1 MSISILVK
9 VKEFTE
15 FWRDRLHELYE
26 IEKNMPPLQG
36 DELIPEI
43 KREFCVAY
51 FFIDQEEQKKDRFL
65 ADVMLTM
72 INIPLDLKES
82 YITLNAE
89 IIQEWTRHIRC
100 LRDLKYCVEADTV
113 TFSDFEKVL
122 DSAYDYFIDT
132 YDGMSG
138 ALRCMKIDKSIR
150 EILSD
155 EEAQK
160 NHYLQS
166 LEYRNR
172 MIGMYK
178 KGLEDIETYLYEHA
192 SDLEDIET
200 YLKEDI
206 ETYLTYLNEHAS
218 EHDGYHQIR
227 VDVSEIIRDVEK
239 AVDKA
244 GEL

>member
-1 MSISILVK
+1 MSISVLAK

-15 FWRDRLHELYE
+15 FWRRRLNELYE
-26 IEKNMPPLQG
+26 IEKSMPPLQG

-43 KREFCVAY
+43 KREFCVAS
-51 FFIDQEEQKKDRFL
+51 FFIDREEQEKDRFFTNMTK
-65 ADVMLTM
+65 DSE
-72 INIPLDLKES
+72 NIPMDLKATYYE
-82 YITLNAE
+82 LNAE
-89 IIQEWTRHIRC
+89 IIKLWIRHIGY
-100 LRDLKYCVEADTV
+100 LRELKFCVEADTV
-113 TFSDFEKVL
+113 TFSEFEKVL
-122 DSAYDYFIDT
+122 DSAFDYFIDT

-178 KGLEDIETYLYEHA
+178 KGLEDIEA
-192 SDLEDIET
+192 
-200 YLKEDI
+200 
-206 ETYLTYLNEHAS
+206 YLNEHAS
-218 EHDGYHQIR
+218 EHDGYRIR
-227 VDVSEIIRDVEK
+227 LDVSEIIRDVEK

>member
-1 MSISILVK
+1 MIGTLAK

-15 FWRDRLHELYE
+15 FWKMWLNELYE
-26 IEKNMPPLQG
+26 LEKSVPPFQGG

-43 KREFCVAY
+43 KNRYSLVN
-51 FFIDQEEQKKDRFL
+51 FFIDREEQDKDRFFME
-65 ADVMLTM
+65 VMKNAE
-72 INIPLDLKES
+72 NIPLDLKAP
-82 YITLNAE
+82 YLTLNAE
-89 IIQEWTRHIRC
+89 IIQEWIKHVGY
-100 LRDLKYCVEADTV
+100 LRELKSCVESNNA
-113 TFSDFEKVL
+113 TFKDFEYVL
-122 DSAYDYFIDT
+122 DRAYDYFIDT

-160 NHYLQS
+160 NYYLQS

-172 MIGMYK
+172 IISMYR
-178 KGLEDIETYLYEHA
+178 KGLEDIEA
-192 SDLEDIET
+192 
-200 YLKEDI
+200 
-206 ETYLTYLNEHAS
+206 YLNEHAS
-218 EHDGYHQIR
+218 EHDGYRIR
-227 VDVSEIIRDVEK
+227 VDVAEIIRDVEK

>member
-1 MSISILVK
+1 MSISVLAK

-15 FWRDRLHELYE
+15 FWKMWLNELYE
-26 IEKNMPPLQG
+26 LEKSVPPFQG

-43 KREFCVAY
+43 KNRYSLVN
-51 FFIDQEEQKKDRFL
+51 FFIDREEQEKDHFFTNMTK
-65 ADVMLTM
+65 DSE
-72 INIPLDLKES
+72 NIPMDLKATYYE
-82 YITLNAE
+82 LNAE
-89 IIQEWTRHIRC
+89 IIKLWIRHIGY
-100 LRDLKYCVEADTV
+100 LRELKFCVEADTV
-113 TFSDFEKVL
+113 TFSEFEKVL
-122 DSAYDYFIDT
+122 ERAFDYFIDT

-178 KGLEDIETYLYEHA
+178 KGLEDIEA
-192 SDLEDIET
+192 
-200 YLKEDI
+200 
-206 ETYLTYLNEHAS
+206 YLNEHAS
-218 EHDGYHQIR
+218 EHDGYRIR
-227 VDVSEIIRDVEK
+227 LDVSEIIRDVEK

>member
-1 MSISILVK
+1 MIGTLVK

-26 IEKNMPPLQG
+26 FEKEMPPLKG

-43 KREFCVAY
+43 KREFCVANY
-51 FFIDQEEQKKDRFL
+51 FIDREEQDKDRFFT
-65 ADVMLTM
+65 DMTKDGE
-72 INIPLDLKES
+72 NIPMDLKATYYE
-82 YITLNAE
+82 LNAE
-89 IIQEWTRHIRC
+89 IIKVWIRHIGY
-100 LRDLKYCVEADTV
+100 LRELKFCVEADTV
-113 TFSDFEKVL
+113 TFSEFEKVL

-138 ALRCMKIDKSIR
+138 AIRSMQINKSIR

-172 MIGMYK
+172 IISMYRT
-178 KGLEDIETYLYEHA
+178 GLEDIE
-192 SDLEDIET
+192 
-200 YLKEDI
+200 K
-206 ETYLTYLNEHAS
+206 YLTEHAS
-218 EHDGYHQIR
+218 EHDGYRIR
-227 VDVSEIIRDVEK
+227 LDVSEIIRDVEK

>member
-15 FWRDRLHELYE
+15 FWKMWLNELYE
-26 IEKNMPPLQG
+26 IEKSMPPLQG
-36 DELIPEI
+36 DELIPDI
-43 KREFCVAY
+43 KNRYSLAD
-51 FFIDQEEQKKDRFL
+51 FFIDREEQDKDRFFT
-65 ADVMLTM
+65 DVMK
-72 INIPLDLKES
+72 NVENVPLDLKAS
-82 YITLNAE
+82 YLTLNAE
-89 IIQEWTRHIRC
+89 IIQEWIKHIGY
-100 LRDLKYCVEADTV
+100 LRELKSYVESDNA
-113 TFSDFEKVL
+113 TFKDFEYVL
-122 DSAYDYFIDT
+122 DRAFDYFIDT

-172 MIGMYK
+172 IIGMYRD
-178 KGLEDIETYLYEHA
+178 GLEDIE
-192 SDLEDIET
+192 
-200 YLKEDI
+200 K
-206 ETYLTYLNEHAS
+206 YLNEHAS
-218 EHDGYHQIR
+218 EYDGYRIR
-227 VDVSEIIRDVEK
+227 LDVSEIVRDVEK
-239 AVDKA
+239 AIDKA

>member
-1 MSISILVK
+1 MIGTLVK

-15 FWRDRLHELYE
+15 FWRMWLNELYE
-26 IEKNMPPLQG
+26 LEKSMPPLQG

-43 KREFCVAY
+43 KNRYSLVN
-51 FFIDQEEQKKDRFL
+51 FFIDREEQDKDRFFME
-65 ADVMLTM
+65 VMKNAE
-72 INIPLDLKES
+72 NIPLDLKAS
-82 YITLNAE
+82 YLTLNAE
-89 IIQEWTRHIRC
+89 IIQEWIKHIGY
-100 LRDLKYCVEADTV
+100 LRELKNYVESDNA
-113 TFSDFEKVL
+113 TFKDFEYVL
-122 DSAYDYFIDT
+122 DRAFDYFIDT

-166 LEYRNR
+166 LEYRNKL
-172 MIGMYK
+172 ISMYK
-178 KGLEDIETYLYEHA
+178 KGLEDIEA
-192 SDLEDIET
+192 
-200 YLKEDI
+200 
-206 ETYLTYLNEHAS
+206 YLTEHAS
-218 EHDGYHQIR
+218 EHDGYRISL
-227 VDVSEIIRDVEK
+227 DVADIIRDVEK

>member
-26 IEKNMPPLQG
+26 IEKSMPPLKG
-36 DELIPEI
+36 DELISEI
-43 KREFCVAY
+43 KREFCVANFY
-51 FFIDQEEQKKDRFL
+51 IDREEQDKDRFFT
-65 ADVMLTM
+65 DVMK
-72 INIPLDLKES
+72 NVENVPLDLKAS
-82 YITLNAE
+82 YLTLNAE
-89 IIQEWTRHIRC
+89 IIQEWINHIRY
-100 LRDLKYCVEADTV
+100 LRELKHCVESDNA
-113 TFSDFEKVL
+113 TFKDFEYVL
-122 DSAYDYFIDT
+122 DRAFDYFIDT

-178 KGLEDIETYLYEHA
+178 KGLEDIEA
-192 SDLEDIET
+192 
-200 YLKEDI
+200 
-206 ETYLTYLNEHAS
+206 YLTEHAS
-218 EHDGYHQIR
+218 EHDGYRIR
-227 VDVSEIIRDVEK
+227 LDVSEIVRDVEK
-239 AVDKA
+239 AIDKA

>member
-1 MSISILVK
+1 MSVSILVK

-15 FWRDRLHELYE
+15 FWRRWLNELYE
-26 IEKNMPPLQG
+26 IEKSMPPLQG

-43 KREFCVAY
+43 KNRYSLAN
-51 FFIDQEEQKKDRFL
+51 FFIDREEQDKDRFFTN
-65 ADVMLTM
+65 VMKNVE
-72 INIPLDLKES
+72 NIPMDLKATYYE
-82 YITLNAE
+82 LNAE
-89 IIQEWTRHIRC
+89 IIKVWIRHIGY
-100 LRDLKYCVEADTV
+100 LRELKFCVEADTV
-113 TFSDFEKVL
+113 TFSEFEKVL

-138 ALRCMKIDKSIR
+138 AIRSMQINKSIR

-160 NHYLQS
+160 HYYLQS

-172 MIGMYK
+172 IISMYRT
-178 KGLEDIETYLYEHA
+178 GLEDIE
-192 SDLEDIET
+192 
-200 YLKEDI
+200 K
-206 ETYLTYLNEHAS
+206 YLTEHAS
-218 EHDGYHQIR
+218 EHDGYQIR
-227 VDVSEIIRDVEK
+227 TNVSDIIRDVEK

>member
-1 MSISILVK
+1 MSISILAK

-15 FWRDRLHELYE
+15 FWKMWLNELYE
-26 IEKNMPPLQG
+26 IEKSTPPLQG

-43 KREFCVAY
+43 KREFCVASFY
-51 FFIDQEEQKKDRFL
+51 IDREEQDKDLFFT
-65 ADVMLTM
+65 DVMK
-72 INIPLDLKES
+72 NVENVPLDFKAS
-82 YITLNAE
+82 YLTLNAE
-89 IIQEWTRHIRC
+89 IIQEWINHIRY
-100 LRDLKYCVEADTV
+100 LREVKHCVESDNA
-113 TFSDFEKVL
+113 TFKDFEYAL
-122 DSAYDYFIDT
+122 ERAYDYFIDT

-178 KGLEDIETYLYEHA
+178 KGLEDIEA
-192 SDLEDIET
+192 
-200 YLKEDI
+200 
-206 ETYLTYLNEHAS
+206 YLNEHAS
-218 EHDGYHQIR
+218 EHDGYRIR
-227 VDVSEIIRDVEK
+227 LDVSEIVRDVEK

>member
-15 FWRDRLHELYE
+15 FWRRWLNELYE
-26 IEKNMPPLQG
+26 IEKSMPPLQG
-36 DELIPEI
+36 DELILEI
-43 KREFCVAY
+43 KNRYSLVNL
-51 FFIDQEEQKKDRFL
+51 FIDREEQDKDRFFTNMTK
-65 ADVMLTM
+65 DGE
-72 INIPLDLKES
+72 NIPMDLKATYYE
-82 YITLNAE
+82 LNAE
-89 IIQEWTRHIRC
+89 IIKLWIRHIEY
-100 LRDLKYCVEADTV
+100 LRELKFCVEADNA
-113 TFSDFEKVL
+113 TFKDFESAL
-122 DSAYDYFIDT
+122 DRAYDYFIDT

-178 KGLEDIETYLYEHA
+178 KGLEDIEA
-192 SDLEDIET
+192 
-200 YLKEDI
+200 
-206 ETYLTYLNEHAS
+206 YLNEHAS
-218 EHDGYHQIR
+218 EHDGYRIR
-227 VDVSEIIRDVEK
+227 LDVSEIIRDVEK

>member
-15 FWRDRLHELYE
+15 FWKMWLNELYE
-26 IEKNMPPLQG
+26 IEKSMPPLQG

-43 KREFCVAY
+43 KNRYSLANL
-51 FFIDQEEQKKDRFL
+51 FIDQEEQDKDRFFSNMTK
-65 ADVMLTM
+65 DSE
-72 INIPLDLKES
+72 NIPMDLKATYYE
-82 YITLNAE
+82 LNAE
-89 IIQEWTRHIRC
+89 IIKLWIRHIGY
-100 LRDLKYCVEADTV
+100 LRELKFCVEAETV
-113 TFSDFEKVL
+113 TFSEFEKVL

-172 MIGMYK
+172 IIGMYK
-178 KGLEDIETYLYEHA
+178 KGLEEIETY
-192 SDLEDIET
+192 IT
-200 YLKEDI
+200 
-206 ETYLTYLNEHAS
+206 EHAS
-218 EHDGYHQIR
+218 EHDGYRISL
-227 VDVSEIIRDVEK
+227 DVSDIIRDVEK

>member
-1 MSISILVK
+1 MSVSILAK

-15 FWRDRLHELYE
+15 FWRMWLNELYE
-26 IEKNMPPLQG
+26 LEKSMPPLKG
-36 DELIPEI
+36 DELVPEI
-43 KREFCVAY
+43 KRAFCVAS
-51 FFIDQEEQKKDRFL
+51 FFVEQEEQEKDRFFT
-65 ADVMLTM
+65 DMTKDGE
-72 INIPLDLKES
+72 NIPMDLKATYYE
-82 YITLNAE
+82 LNAE
-89 IIQEWTRHIRC
+89 IIKVWIRHIGY
-100 LRDLKYCVEADTV
+100 LRELKFCVEADTV
-113 TFSDFEKVL
+113 TFSEFEKVL

-138 ALRCMKIDKSIR
+138 AIRSMQINKSIR

-172 MIGMYK
+172 IISMYRT
-178 KGLEDIETYLYEHA
+178 GLEDIE
-192 SDLEDIET
+192 
-200 YLKEDI
+200 K
-206 ETYLTYLNEHAS
+206 YLTEHAS
-218 EHDGYHQIR
+218 EHDGYRIR
-227 VDVSEIIRDVEK
+227 LDVSEIIRDVEK

>member
-1 MSISILVK
+1 MIGTLVK
-9 VKEFTE
+9 VREFTE
-15 FWRDRLHELYE
+15 FWKMWLNELYE
-26 IEKNMPPLQG
+26 LEKSMPPLQG

-43 KREFCVAY
+43 KNRYSLVN
-51 FFIDQEEQKKDRFL
+51 FFIDREEQDKDRFFME
-65 ADVMLTM
+65 VMKNAE
-72 INIPLDLKES
+72 NIPLDLKAS
-82 YITLNAE
+82 YLTLNAE
-89 IIQEWTRHIRC
+89 IIQEWIKHIGY
-100 LRDLKYCVEADTV
+100 LRELKSYVESDNA
-113 TFSDFEKVL
+113 TFKDFEYVL
-122 DSAYDYFIDT
+122 DRAFDYFIDT

-138 ALRCMKIDKSIR
+138 ALRCMKIDKSLR

-178 KGLEDIETYLYEHA
+178 KGLEDIETYL
-192 SDLEDIET
+192 
-200 YLKEDI
+200 
-206 ETYLTYLNEHAS
+206 NEHAS
-218 EHDGYHQIR
+218 EHDGYRIR
-227 VDVSEIIRDVEK
+227 LDVSEIIRDVEK

>member
-1 MSISILVK
+1 MSISVLAK

-15 FWRDRLHELYE
+15 FWKMWLNELYE
-26 IEKNMPPLQG
+26 LEKSVPPFQG

-43 KREFCVAY
+43 KNRYSLVN
-51 FFIDQEEQKKDRFL
+51 FFIDREEQDKDRFFME
-65 ADVMLTM
+65 VMKNAE
-72 INIPLDLKES
+72 NIPLDLKAPYLS
-82 YITLNAE
+82 LNAE
-89 IIQEWTRHIRC
+89 VIQEWIKHIEY
-100 LRDLKYCVEADTV
+100 LRELKSYVESDNA
-113 TFSDFEKVL
+113 TFKDFEYVL
-122 DSAYDYFIDT
+122 DRAFDYFIDT

-166 LEYRNR
+166 LEYRNKL
-172 MIGMYK
+172 ISMYK
-178 KGLEDIETYLYEHA
+178 KSLEDIEA
-192 SDLEDIET
+192 
-200 YLKEDI
+200 
-206 ETYLTYLNEHAS
+206 YLTEHAS
-218 EHDGYHQIR
+218 EHDGYRIR
-227 VDVSEIIRDVEK
+227 LDVAEIIRDVEK

>member
-1 MSISILVK
+1 MSISIIVK

-15 FWRDRLHELYE
+15 FWRRWLNELYE
-26 IEKNMPPLQG
+26 IEKSMPPLQG

-43 KREFCVAY
+43 KREFCVAS
-51 FFIDQEEQKKDRFL
+51 FFVDREEQEKDRFFTNMTK
-65 ADVMLTM
+65 DSEK
-72 INIPLDLKES
+72 IPLDLKATYYE
-82 YITLNAE
+82 LNAE
-89 IIQEWTRHIRC
+89 IIKLWIRHIGY
-100 LRDLKYCVEADTV
+100 LRELKFCVEADTV
-113 TFSDFEKVL
+113 TFSEFEKVL

-160 NHYLQS
+160 NYYLRGI
-166 LEYRNR
+166 EYRNR
-172 MIGMYK
+172 IISMYK
-178 KGLEDIETYLYEHA
+178 KGLEDIEA
-192 SDLEDIET
+192 
-200 YLKEDI
+200 
-206 ETYLTYLNEHAS
+206 YLNEHAS
-218 EHDGYHQIR
+218 EHDGYQIR
-227 VDVSEIIRDVEK
+227 LDVSEIIRDVEK

>member
-1 MSISILVK
+1 MSISILAK

-26 IEKNMPPLQG
+26 FEKEMPPLKG
-36 DELIPEI
+36 DELVPEI
-43 KREFCVAY
+43 KRAFCVAS
-51 FFIDQEEQKKDRFL
+51 FFVEQEEQEKDRFFT
-65 ADVMLTM
+65 DMTKDGE
-72 INIPLDLKES
+72 NIPMDLKATYYE
-82 YITLNAE
+82 LNAE
-89 IIQEWTRHIRC
+89 IIKVWIRHIGY
-100 LRDLKYCVEADTV
+100 LRELKFCVEADTV
-113 TFSDFEKVL
+113 TFSEFEKVL

-138 ALRCMKIDKSIR
+138 AIRSMQINKSIR

-172 MIGMYK
+172 IISMYRT
-178 KGLEDIETYLYEHA
+178 GLEDIE
-192 SDLEDIET
+192 
-200 YLKEDI
+200 K
-206 ETYLTYLNEHAS
+206 YLTEHAS
-218 EHDGYHQIR
+218 EHDGYRIR
-227 VDVSEIIRDVEK
+227 LDVSEIIRDVEK

>member
-1 MSISILVK
+1 MIGTLVK

-15 FWRDRLHELYE
+15 FWKMWLNELYDL
-26 IEKNMPPLQG
+26 EKSMPPLQG

-43 KREFCVAY
+43 KNRYSLVN
-51 FFIDQEEQKKDRFL
+51 FFIDREEQEKDRFFME
-65 ADVMLTM
+65 VMKNAE
-72 INIPLDLKES
+72 NIPLDLKAS
-82 YITLNAE
+82 YLSLNAE
-89 IIQEWTRHIRC
+89 IIQEWIKHVGY
-100 LRDLKYCVEADTV
+100 LRQLKSCVESDNA
-113 TFSDFEKVL
+113 TFSDFEFVL
-122 DSAYDYFIDT
+122 DRAFDYFIDT

-138 ALRCMKIDKSIR
+138 ALRCMKIDKSLR

-172 MIGMYK
+172 IISMYK
-178 KGLEDIETYLYEHA
+178 KGLEDIEE
-192 SDLEDIET
+192 
-200 YLKEDI
+200 
-206 ETYLTYLNEHAS
+206 YLTEHAS
-218 EHDGYHQIR
+218 EHDGYRIR
-227 VDVSEIIRDVEK
+227 LDVAEIIRDVEK